1 LRVSRYIEFVTVFF
15 LESGQELMSSDDSPC
30 NMSVGAGFSPVCVQA
45 ELVRPSAGERCS
57 IPVTADIAAFVVR
70 DTALIQ
76 TVALVDSPPPTSKR
90 HPGALV
96 EFSADTD
103 DCAAGQV
110 LAVNDEQV
118 KVDFNHLLIGE
129 NVKFEV
135 EGLVVIERDG

>member
-1 LRVSRYIEFVTVFF
+1 
-15 LESGQELMSSDDSPC
+15 MSSDDSPC

-76 TVALVDSPPPTSKR
+76 TVTLVDSPPPDIEEKS
-90 HPGALV
+90 GALV
-96 EFSADTD
+96 EFSVDTD
-103 DCAAGQV
+103 DFSVGQV
-110 LAVNDEQV
+110 LAVNDGQV

-135 EGLVVIERDG
+135 EGLAMIERDG

>member
-1 LRVSRYIEFVTVFF
+1 
-15 LESGQELMSSDDSPC
+15 MSSDDSPC

-76 TVALVDSPPPTSKR
+76 TVALVDSPPDIEEKS
-90 HPGALV
+90 GALV
-96 EFSADTD
+96 EFSVDTD
-103 DCAAGQV
+103 DFAAGQV
-110 LAVNDEQV
+110 LAVNDGQV

-135 EGLVVIERDG
+135 EGLAVIERDG